1 MLELETI
8 QSSAIEKT
16 KHTLLK
22 DIKNVIGEQDECPD
36 FETYLTDRHSFIKK
50 AWGTTWRK
58 AVVSSVSKKQK
69 VIFNRERLRGER
81 V

>member
-16 KHTLLK
+16 KHTLLQ

-50 AWGTTWRK
+50 AWG
-58 AVVSSVSKKQK
+58 
-69 VIFNRERLRGER
+69 LRGEKQLFLLYLKKAESHI
-81 V
+81 